1 MLLVNWLKVRTKVSV
16 ESLCVLP
23 FVKMIGRIVPK
34 GWPQSTK
41 QGEHI
46 CLSLVVVLRFKK
58 MHQQIT

>member
-1 MLLVNWLKVRTKVSV
+1 
-16 ESLCVLP
+16 
-23 FVKMIGRIVPK
+23 MIGRVVPK

-58 MHQQIT
+58 MHQHIT